1 MANAA
6 IKLFITAFIKGMYV
20 NHTVNNSS
28 LHHAILSFLIERGFA
43 PDVAEL
49 AAMLETSETDVM
61 AGLQALQEYHGVVL
75 HPNSSKVWVIH
86 PFATAPTNFVVKSAK
101 GQWWGNCAWCSLGV
115 AALLAQDVSITT
127 TLGAMGEQITLQI
140 KDGQL
145 VDSDYVVHF
154 PVPMRNAWDN
164 VMYTCSVMLIFKNE
178 SEVDLWCAAHRIPKG
193 DVQPI
198 SRIWEFSKAWYGN
211 HLNPAWTKWTTEQ
224 AAELFKQYEL
234 TSDTWN
240 IPVSQGRF

>member
-1 MANAA
+1 MVNVV
-6 IKLFITAFIKGMYV
+6 IKLFSTAFIKGLM
-20 NHTVNNSS
+20 NQNVNNSS
-28 LHHAILSFLIERGFA
+28 LHQAILSFLIERGFA

-211 HLNPAWTKWTTEQ
+211 HLNPDWTKWTTEQ